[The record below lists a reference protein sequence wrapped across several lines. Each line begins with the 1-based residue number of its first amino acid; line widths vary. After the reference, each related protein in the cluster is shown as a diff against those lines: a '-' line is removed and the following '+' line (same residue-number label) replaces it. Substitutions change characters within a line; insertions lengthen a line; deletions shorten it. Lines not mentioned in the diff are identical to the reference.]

1 MKKGRENKTRD
12 LEKTRQLILDAAA
25 GEFAVYGFSGA
36 RVDRIARE
44 AGVNKAM
51 IYYIYKNKDE
61 LHLAVLEHLFEAKT
75 RQVEAHLKSGNLTL
89 QSLYPVLQGYFK
101 TLLEKKDYATIILY
115 DLAAGGASL
124 RALKKKR
131 PDLYAEFDTVAAML
145 KLLQQSGAIRSIDP
159 DKSIVL
165 MVLIVVGL
173 AGLLPHMDLV
183 ISKKSPAFKS
193 LSSQDEWLA
202 FMADVIFRVLK
213 PE

>member
-1 MKKGRENKTRD
+1 
-12 LEKTRQLILDAAA
+12 
-25 GEFAVYGFSGA
+25 
-36 RVDRIARE
+36 VDRIAGE

-51 IYYIYKNKDE
+51 IYYIFKNKDE

-75 RQVEAHLKSGNLTL
+75 RQVEQHLQGGALTL
-89 QSLYPVLQGYFK
+89 ESLYPVLQGYFK

-115 DLAAGGASL
+115 DLAAGGATL

-131 PDLYAEFDTVAAML
+131 PDLYAEFDTVAALL
-145 KLLQQSGAIRSIDP
+145 KSLQQNGAIRAIDP
-159 DKSIVL
+159 DKGIVL

-183 ISKKSPAFKS
+183 ISKKSPGFKS
-193 LSSQDEWLA
+193 LSSQEEWLT
-202 FMADVIFRVLK
+202 FMADVLFRVLK